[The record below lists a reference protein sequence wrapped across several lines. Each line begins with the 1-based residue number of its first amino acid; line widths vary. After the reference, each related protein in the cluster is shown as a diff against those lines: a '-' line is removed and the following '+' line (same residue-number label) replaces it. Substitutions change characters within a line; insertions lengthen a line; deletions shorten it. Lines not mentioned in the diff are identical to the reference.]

1 MPVVLATPF
10 PKEFYLASAGAVPVL
25 WLTAGF
31 ATNAISTVIQ
41 TLRAADVSTHLE
53 FPVPGLL
60 GRALPAVTLVF
71 GVGRLRT
78 RSKHVTLELGVHAGN
93 GALATA
99 FVFGLVLAGAVGEV
113 ASLQALLRQRDDPVT
128 VVLVFGSV
136 TVLALLSGIVLLV
149 SLVAGSKAASGTPP
163 PRGSGSPPA

>member
-1 MPVVLATPF
+1 M
-10 PKEFYLASAGAVPVL
+10 L

-31 ATNAISTVIQ
+31 ATSAISTVIH

-71 GVGRLRT
+71 GVGLLRT